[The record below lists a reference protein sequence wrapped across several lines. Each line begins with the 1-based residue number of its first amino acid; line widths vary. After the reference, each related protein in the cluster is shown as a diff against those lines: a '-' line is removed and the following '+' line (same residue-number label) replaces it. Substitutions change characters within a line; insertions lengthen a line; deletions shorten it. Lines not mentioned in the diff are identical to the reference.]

1 MSSGKKVVSIF
12 IIALLVVACLLTT
25 LILLPFGGTAKALD
39 NSFYTF
45 NDNYVTVSYQE
56 AASIFF
62 SKSGDLPRVYS
73 APDTISSS
81 DDTLMFYD
89 YDSYEFVRCDGTDS
103 SYVSNI
109 TIDFK
114 EGKVKFNVALPEK
127 QSTMPIL
134 TSKNIQISKFLD
146 GNSYLLW
153 NSDVKSGTAHVLVVR
168 ATERL
173 KNLAEAGKSG
183 ITIENFK
190 SEKADE
196 LPSFKHYDTVYSA
209 SVPLAE
215 KFAILP
221 KFEDEVLIFI
231 AIESQSGSCAVRY
244 VGCIENLSPSF
255 GQFLYLKIDAI
266 YYTYFAFGV
275 ILLTIVVTIV
285 YYKKGYHKKGR

>member
-1 MSSGKKVVSIF
+1 MYGKFGKDEVYVYRIGNPASTKALNGVLGTSY
-12 IIALLVVACLLTT
+12 ALLGAEQSST
-25 LILLPFGGTAKALD
+25 D
-39 NSFYTF
+39 NSILDVNRKKYSLINYGNADKSKTIDALKTSTKEDSETILFYSDGK
-45 NDNYVTVSYQE
+45 N
-56 AASIFF
+56 
-62 SKSGDLPRVYS
+62 SGIVL
-73 APDTISSS
+73 
-81 DDTLMFYD
+81 
-89 YDSYEFVRCDGTDS
+89 
-103 SYVSNI
+103 SNI